1 MLTRAEIDTSLN
13 LPLAGVLPAGSSY
26 EEADCTKGDGSLF
39 TASGNMGTISAEVLR
54 RSERLA
60 GIGLMTAG
68 IAHEINNPIGS
79 ARLAA
84 ETALAV
90 KDLPEGGGQLTACLE
105 NVVASMD
112 RCGRIVRTLL
122 RFCRDE
128 PPEKASCSINN
139 VAKRAADAT
148 RFFAERQKLAIRLE
162 CDPEVPPVP
171 MNPLE
176 IELVLENLLR
186 NALAAGGSEAV
197 VLRTGQIEGAVRA
210 SVCDNGRGMNRRQLT
225 HAFDPLYTTR
235 VASGGCGLGL
245 SIARRIIQRHQG
257 RMILASREGQGTLV
271 TIDLPKSA
279 CRGKDLLFSN

>member
-1 MLTRAEIDTSLN
+1 MLSWAEIDTSAT
-13 LPLAGVLPAGSSY
+13 LPLEDTLPAAGPAKTGIVSD
-26 EEADCTKGDGSLF
+26 EA
-39 TASGNMGTISAEVLR
+39 IQ

-60 GIGLMTAG
+60 GIGMLTAG

-90 KDLPEGGGQLTACLE
+90 KDLPGAKEQLTACLK

-128 PPEKASCSINN
+128 PPEKVSCNLNDI
-139 VAKRAADAT
+139 AKRAAKAT
-148 RFFAERQKLAIRLE
+148 RFYAEQQKLAIRLE
-162 CDPEVPPVP
+162 CDPEVPPALA
-171 MNPLE
+171 NPLE

-186 NALAAGGSEAV
+186 NALAAGGRGGV
-197 VLRTGQIEGAVRA
+197 LLRTGRTDGAVRA
-210 SVCDNGRGMNRRQLT
+210 SVCDNGRGMSRRQLE

-257 RMILASREGQGTLV
+257 RITLSSREGKGTLV
-271 TIDLPKSA
+271 TIDLPA
-279 CRGKDLLFSN
+279 AVRREGNPIFSP